1 MTCIYIYTY
10 SSLQEAN
17 ICTYH
22 RCAMYARWNLYEMSL
37 LLQFCLLDMYIQIQ
51 HHGQWNT
58 MKFAL
63 RFWLLLQCPVK
74 CDRLP
79 CLETPFGR
87 PVLEKNYCATQSAT
101 MLPGA
106 YEPFPPLGGGGG
118 LKHLSLEQLVDKM
131 GVAASYT
138 LGLAIPVS
146 LYRSLPM
153 KRYKS
158 CFYSS
163 CGSRAIAFFPAFM

>member
-1 MTCIYIYTY
+1 MGFRSTTQFVIKSPFLAWEVNFLYLNTYYMTCIYIYTY
-10 SSLQEAN
+10 SSLQKAN

-22 RCAMYARWNLYEMSL
+22 RCGMYARWNLYEMSL

-58 MKFAL
+58 MKFTP
-63 RFWLLLQCPVK
+63 RFWLLLQCLVK
-74 CDRLP
+74 CDRFP

-106 YEPFPPLGGGGG
+106 YKPLPPLGGVV
-118 LKHLSLEQLVDKM
+118 LNICRWSSLLTKWVLLP
-131 GVAASYT
+131 VT
-138 LGLAIPVS
+138 L
-146 LYRSLPM
+146 
-153 KRYKS
+153 
-158 CFYSS
+158 
-163 CGSRAIAFFPAFM
+163 